1 MSVAKLGN
9 AAETAPGEGEP
20 FAAFVADDASADA
33 ATAVAR
39 QCGWDVGEVRRGDL
53 SVALR
58 QLGIV
63 PAAAVTVVD
72 LGDAAA
78 SEQALSAVGDLAAA
92 TRLVVVGGHNDIQVY
107 RRIVEAGAAD
117 YLVKPL
123 DAETLADA
131 ITRAQQRAIGT
142 AAQAPVE
149 RGRCIAVTG
158 ARGGAGATTVAAS
171 LAWQIARTHARSVG
185 LLDLD
190 LQFGNLALSLDAEP
204 GSGLREAVEDPE
216 RVDEIFI
223 DRTAVS
229 LGDHLDLLAAEESL
243 DDVPV
248 AADTAVAQL
257 LAALR
262 ERYNLT
268 LADLPRALVCRQP
281 DGLKQISEL
290 VLVTDLSLTG
300 LRDTNRLLRFLA
312 HQPGAPQL
320 HVVANR
326 AGRGSKGQ
334 LAVTEMRRELESDLT
349 RTVSFDPEATA
360 KAEMAGKPVPA
371 AAPKSRAGRDLD
383 RLMADLTAPAGPRR
397 HGLLARLLGR

>member
-1 MSVAKLGN
+1 VSVARLTTL
-9 AAETAPGEGEP
+9 ADADPGAGEP
-20 FAAFVADDASADA
+20 FAAFLADDAGAEA

-39 QCGWDVGEVRRGDL
+39 RRGWDTGEVRRGDI
-53 SVALR
+53 SAALR

-78 SEQALSAVGDLAAA
+78 GEQTLSAVRDLATA
-92 TRLVVVGGHNDIQVY
+92 TRLVVVGAHNDVGVY
-107 RRIVEAGAAD
+107 RRVLDAGAAD

-123 DAETLADA
+123 DAETLDA
-131 ITRAQQRAIGT
+131 AVARAQQHPTGAD
-142 AAQAPVE
+142 AQAPAQ

-158 ARGGAGATTVAAS
+158 ARGGAGATTVAAG
-171 LAWQIARTHARSVG
+171 LAWQIAETHARAVG

-190 LQFGNLALSLDAEP
+190 LQFGNLALSFDVEP

-223 DRTAVS
+223 DRTAVR

-248 AADTAVAQL
+248 AAEQVVAHL
-257 LAALR
+257 LTALR
-262 ERYNLT
+262 ERYDVT
-268 LADLPRALVCRQP
+268 LVDLPRGLIAQQP
-281 DGLKQISEL
+281 DGLAQISDL
-290 VLVTDLSLTG
+290 VLVTDLSLAG

-312 HQPGAPQL
+312 HQQGAPQI

-334 LAVTEMRRELESDLT
+334 VAVHEFERELESELT
-349 RTVSFDPEATA
+349 RTLSFEPEATA
-360 KAEMAGKPVPA
+360 RAEMAGKPVPA
-371 AAPKSRAGRDLD
+371 GAPKSRVGRDLH
-383 RLMADLTAPAGPRR
+383 RLMSDLTAPAAARNRGVL
-397 HGLLARLLGR
+397 GRLLGR